1 MTCSHSVH
9 GLKQPIKGCNHHL
22 LIGGMTSLGY
32 WDGFPMV
39 SALVCMVA
47 HWTGPMMSHDLR
59 LSSSH
64 NLTKMFHCV
73 VS

>member
-1 MTCSHSVH
+1 M
-9 GLKQPIKGCNHHL
+9 GLSNLLKVVVNHL
-22 LIGGMTSLGY
+22 LIGGMDGLGY
-32 WDGFPMV
+32 RDGFPMV

-73 VS
+73 YLSTLRE